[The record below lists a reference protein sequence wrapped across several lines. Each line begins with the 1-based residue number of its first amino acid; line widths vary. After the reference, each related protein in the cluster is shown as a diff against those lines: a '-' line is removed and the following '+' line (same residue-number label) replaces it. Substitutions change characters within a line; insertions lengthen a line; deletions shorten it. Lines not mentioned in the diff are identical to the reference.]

1 MSDSIEYKSNNGYTG
16 RMYGESSLS
25 IFETESGKE
34 VFHTGFRNCNNLENL
49 QELVEGFPTF
59 MRLLNEHLYGDAQRP
74 HIKEREGYKFAEIL
88 AQIAFERQES
98 KK

>member
-34 VFHTGFRNCNNLENL
+34 VFHTGFRNCNNLDDL
-49 QELVEGFPTF
+49 QELVDGFPTF
-59 MRLLNEHLYGDAQRP
+59 MRLLNEHLYADVIIEADRG
-74 HIKEREGYKFAEIL
+74 EEE
-88 AQIAFERQES
+88 
-98 KK
+98 